1 MVGSWESFEIFNH
14 RNPFHHPKMQK
25 ITPGLSCPYTGSGV
39 AHFWATARTAY
50 GLVGSCWKIVPR
62 TDSLPPKNRPPKR
75 GVSSSSHQVS
85 RDLLVLRKVIGNKGP
100 SKRNISRPGIFLC
113 WQGVF
118 VFREQFGHQNGW
130 MIFVFPYSALTF
142 GQNFLRNFFLRRN
155 HGWSGRQIVLFDT
168 TLFTK

>member
-1 MVGSWESFEIFNH
+1 MRTLSIIPRCKNH
-14 RNPFHHPKMQK
+14 PENKKNPVPQQ
-25 ITPGLSCPYTGSGV
+25 PPSLSCPYTGSGV

-50 GLVGSCWKIVPR
+50 GLVGRCCPR

-85 RDLLVLRKVIGNKGP
+85 RGLLVLRKVIGNKGP

-118 VFREQFGHQNGW
+118 VFMEQFGHQNGW

-155 HGWSGRQIVLFDT
+155 HGWSGRQIVLFGA